1 MGTRR
6 GGKRT
11 AGEGK
16 RIGRPPNPVK
26 GLKTSAA
33 TAERILRDLDYE
45 NEITEIYRNCGGY
58 QLKVQRRVTEAP
70 HEHVPLKDGR
80 S

>member
-1 MGTRR
+1 MGTER

-33 TAERILRDLDYE
+33 TAERILRNLDYE
-45 NEITEIYRNCGGY
+45 NEITETYRNCGDY
-58 QLKVQRRVTEAP
+58 QLKVQRRVTEGP
-70 HEHVPLKDGR
+70 HEHVPRNIGR